1 MMVAVGDGALGDG
14 ALCDVALGD
23 GALGDGAL
31 CDGALGDGALGDG
44 ALCDGALVWCM
55 AMVVNA
61 KNHVTR
67 GGGHMASSQMK
78 INIYK
83 MGSTTFM

>member
-1 MMVAVGDGALGDG
+1 MMVAV
-14 ALCDVALGD
+14 GD

-44 ALCDGALVWCM
+44 ALCDGALAWCM

-61 KNHVTR
+61 KNHVYAVVDTWHHPR
-67 GGGHMASSQMK
+67 
-78 INIYK
+78 
-83 MGSTTFM
+83 